1 MVLSKIQERAV
12 NKLIKRYNDFLNSDE
27 DDNKKIVYFKAPTG
41 SGKTFMMANF
51 IHRIIEN
58 NANDGSPHK
67 LVFIIATLS
76 SADLPYQMAQNLLDY
91 KHVLQANYQVIKVD
105 SPSASESENKSK
117 SKSKNKPKKKRDYD
131 PQLHAEANNVF
142 IFGKSSFGKKRIL
155 TEHGIFDA
163 FLDQIRNEDYHLIYI
178 RDEAHYG
185 SNETKTKKNF
195 ETKVSG
201 FASYVIKMTATPDF
215 SHNIV
220 SIDEKEFENDNI
232 KLIKNNPVFNDSISD
247 IDIDKIDDMQ
257 ILELACEK
265 FNEIK
270 DKYAHNNKEA
280 LNVRPAM
287 LIQVEDEIED
297 QSDEFQEYIANLIKI
312 LEKHNLSWVKYFSN
326 DKITSNKLIDS
337 DLKVS
342 LKEISRNGANYDV
355 ILFKIGPATGWNIP
369 RACMLVQL
377 RKVASKVLSTQ
388 TIGRIKRVPIPMP
401 RDKFDDKSI
410 ANTYFIYSNHKE
422 VNKSRIQYQ
431 LQDEY
436 KNTQFVYG
444 QINTEAI
451 KNQLNSAKYNEQIIN
466 KVFNKERFL
475 EYQQNYLK
483 DYKKYHFLDGKTSTY
498 GDKVKIDTKITN
510 SIELE
515 LYVIGQLNKLR
526 KYLPNELIN
535 SMHRKMLDEKNG
547 EYLIDKNMF
556 CYILIKKYLDSI
568 KQNYQNCLDKTVNST
583 KNQIFEI
590 KESKNLP
597 DKIFITI
604 PDNNKDTDNDNNKD
618 NNIVIEDARKIK
630 YAYIPIDPNQNSYY
644 FDSQPEIAFAKN
656 IIKDFLSRSNDNVR
670 LWTKNPL
677 SSNISFQYFDND
689 DEILASF
696 PDFIFEIKNKNN
708 VKHYLYIEVKSIN
721 DYNPEKT
728 KKLIESYKKYIQNR
742 IDSSEYKSFSSEISI
757 AVCFVKSENNEN
769 KYYLIG
775 ASTNKKFNNKINKE
789 VPSNLD
795 EIISNPNE
803 YATYEDA
810 KNIIDDV
817 LNIKY

>member
-1 MVLSKIQERAV
+1 MILSNTQEYAV
-12 NKLIKRYNDFLNSDE
+12 SELIKRYNDFLNNDQDE
-27 DDNKKIVYFKAPTG
+27 NKKIVYFKASTG

-51 IHRIIEN
+51 IHRMIEN

-91 KHVLQANYQVIKVD
+91 KHDLQANYQVIKVN
-105 SPSASESENKSK
+105 SPSASASQN
-117 SKSKNKPKKKRDYD
+117 KRDYD

-142 IFGKSSFGKKRIL
+142 IFGKSSFGKNRIL

-163 FLDQIRNEDYHLIYI
+163 FLDQIRNEDYRLIYI

-185 SNETKTKKNF
+185 SNETKTKKDANVEKF
-195 ETKVSG
+195 ESKVSS

-232 KLIKNNPVFNDSISD
+232 KLIKNNLVFNESISD

-287 LIQVEDEIED
+287 LIQVDSENKD
-297 QSDEFQEYIANLIKI
+297 QSDEFQQYIANLIKI

-377 RKVASKVLSTQ
+377 RKVSSKVLSTQ
-388 TIGRIKRVPIPMP
+388 TIGRIRRVPIPMP
-401 RDKFDDKSI
+401 RYEFDENSI
-410 ANTYFIYSNHKE
+410 ANTYFIYSNHE
-422 VNKSRIQYQ
+422 QVNKSRIQYQ

-451 KNQLNSAKYNEQIIN
+451 KKQLNSAKYNEQIIKN
-466 KVFNKERFL
+466 VFDKKRFL
-475 EYQQNYLK
+475 KYQQNYLN

-535 SMHRKMLDEKNG
+535 NMHGLMLDEKSG

-556 CYILIKKYLDSI
+556 CYILIKKFLDSI
-568 KQNYQNCLDKTVNST
+568 KQNYQNCLEKTLNST

-597 DKIFITI
+597 DKSFITI
-604 PDNNKDTDNDNNKD
+604 SDNNKD
-618 NNIVIEDARKIK
+618 NNIVIKDANKIK
-630 YAYIPIDPNQNSYY
+630 YAYIPIDPSQNSYY
-644 FDSQPEIAFAKN
+644 FDSKPETAFVKN
-656 IIKDFLSRSNDNVR
+656 IKDFLFRNNDNVQ

-677 SSNISFQYFDND
+677 SSNISFEYFDND

-696 PDFIFEIKNKNN
+696 PDFIFKIKNKNN

-728 KKLIESYKKYIQNR
+728 KKLIESYKKYIQNW
-742 IDSSEYKSFSSEISI
+742 IDSSEYKLFSSEISI
-757 AVCFVKSENNEN
+757 AVCFVKSKNNDN
-769 KYYLIG
+769 NYYLIG
-775 ASTNKKFNNKINKE
+775 ASTNKEFNNKINLE
-789 VPSNLD
+789 VPSNLES
-795 EIISNPNE
+795 EIISNPNK
-803 YATYEDA
+803 YITYENA
-810 KNIIDDV
+810 INIIDDAIKGIELPAS
-817 LNIKY
+817 LNRTKLQEF